1 MASQANTPLVKSC
14 SLDEVV
20 HALTHSEA
28 DSKSGGIP
36 LHALKLGMLVS
47 DDVQAALAARHLAY
61 QVQPSRIYLSKTFH
75 AFFEMDPFAS
85 VLVDSAGLV
94 QHKTSRL
101 PWPKKQ
107 ASPEATVKP
116 LLGDGV
122 NTLLILATGPQ
133 AQIWTH
139 PDVFKPLCEGLAQ
152 VLIVQNWDVPADSS
166 LQAPPLQAGPQSL
179 ARATH
184 AYRSKSPNALK
195 ALVFLSADAWLGR
208 KPDVSEQL
216 ISWLEGQQ
224 TTAKR
229 LKLNLDI
236 TRMTF
241 TVADRLEQRQLNEA
255 VSALQA
261 CSWTD
266 LLGYM
271 AYADLIASDQKEL
284 IQVARCLGKS
294 NCTLL

>member
-1 MASQANTPLVKSC
+1 MASQADTPLVKSG

-20 HALTHSEA
+20 HALTNSEA
-28 DSKSGGIP
+28 GSNPRGIP
-36 LHALKLGMLVS
+36 LHPLKLGMLVS

-85 VLVDSAGLV
+85 ALADSVGLV

-107 ASPEATVKP
+107 TTPEATVKP
-116 LLGDGV
+116 LLGDGI
-122 NTLLILATGPQ
+122 NTLLIVATGPQ
-133 AQIWTH
+133 AQLWTH

-152 VLIVQNWDVPADSS
+152 VFIVQNCNVPADSGF
-166 LQAPPLQAGPQSL
+166 QAPPLQAGPQSL

-208 KPDVSEQL
+208 KPDVSARLIAWLDEQ
-216 ISWLEGQQ
+216 QA
-224 TTAKR
+224 TAKR

-255 VSALQA
+255 VTALQT
-261 CSWTD
+261 CTWTD
-266 LLGYM
+266 LFGYM

-284 IQVARCLGKS
+284 IQVAKCLGKS
-294 NCTLL
+294 SYTLL